1 MIYVCIVLCVI
12 MLLSLIY
19 LIYKVNKSSN
29 VKALDNSE
37 DIKKIADDLN
47 AMRMEFVGIKQ
58 SFDTFSN
65 LTAQNL
71 RNMGESQVSTIK
83 NIGDTQTAQ
92 IRELENRLN
101 TVFGN
106 TEARLERITR
116 TISDGLNS
124 IRASN
129 DEQLEKMRA
138 TVDEKLDKTLSDRL
152 DSAFKNIITTLDNVQ
167 KSAGEMKLAVDSV
180 SDFKRMISGVK
191 TRGIWGEVQLGNVL
205 EQMLSPNQ
213 YGSQVSVDGSS
224 ERVDFVVKLPGKNQ
238 DEIIYLPIDAKFPV
252 EDYSRLCDAS
262 EHGDSKQI
270 EQCQKD
276 LVKSIKKQAKSI
288 SEKYIKL
295 PKTTEFAVMYLPIEG
310 LYAEVVKDSS
320 LCDMI
325 QRDYRVI
332 VCGPNTVTALL
343 SSLQMGFK
351 TLAIEK
357 RSGEIWE
364 LLGTFKKE
372 FSNFADL
379 LEKTKKQIDGASNTI
394 DDATKKTK
402 TIERKLKSVADI
414 EPPKDNDLIT
424 FD

>member
-12 MLLSLIY
+12 MLLSIIY

-65 LTAQNL
+65 LTAQNIK
-71 RNMGESQVSTIK
+71 NMGEGQVSSIK

-101 TVFGN
+101 TVLGN
-106 TEARLERITR
+106 TEAKLERITR

-124 IRASN
+124 IRVSN

-138 TVDEKLDKTLSDRL
+138 TVDEKLDKTLNDRL
-152 DSAFKNIITTLDNVQ
+152 DSSFKNIITTLENVQ

-213 YGSQVSVDGSS
+213 YDSQVSVDGSS
-224 ERVDFVVKLPGKNQ
+224 ERVDFVIKLPGKNQ

>member
-1 MIYVCIVLCVI
+1 MIYLCIVLCVI
-12 MLLSLIY
+12 MLLSIIY

-65 LTAQNL
+65 LTAQNIK
-71 RNMGESQVSTIK
+71 NMGESQVSSIK

-101 TVFGN
+101 TVLGN
-106 TEARLERITR
+106 TEAKLERITR
-116 TISDGLNS
+116 TISEGLNS
-124 IRASN
+124 IRVSN

-138 TVDEKLDKTLSDRL
+138 TVDEKLDKTLNDRL
-152 DSAFKNIITTLDNVQ
+152 DSSFKNIITTLENVQ

-213 YGSQVSVDGSS
+213 YDSQVSVDGSS
-224 ERVDFVVKLPGKNQ
+224 ERVDFVIKLPGKNQ

>member
-12 MLLSLIY
+12 MLLSIIY

-65 LTAQNL
+65 LTAQNIK
-71 RNMGESQVSTIK
+71 NMGEGQVSSIK

-101 TVFGN
+101 TVLGN
-106 TEARLERITR
+106 TEAKLERITR
-116 TISDGLNS
+116 TISEGLNS
-124 IRASN
+124 IRVSN

-138 TVDEKLDKTLSDRL
+138 TVDEKLDKTLNDRL
-152 DSAFKNIITTLDNVQ
+152 DSSFKNIITTLENVQ

-213 YGSQVSVDGSS
+213 YDSQVSVDGSS
-224 ERVDFVVKLPGKNQ
+224 ERVDFVIKLPGKNQ

>member
-12 MLLSLIY
+12 MLLSIIY
-19 LIYKVNKSSN
+19 LIYRVNKSSN

-65 LTAQNL
+65 LTAQNIK
-71 RNMGESQVSTIK
+71 NMGESQVSSIK

-101 TVFGN
+101 TVLGN

-116 TISDGLNS
+116 TISEGLNS
-124 IRASN
+124 IRVSN

-138 TVDEKLDKTLSDRL
+138 TVDEKLDKTLNDRL
-152 DSAFKNIITTLDNVQ
+152 DSSFKNIITTLENVQ

-213 YGSQVSVDGSS
+213 YDSQVSVDGSS
-224 ERVDFVVKLPGKNQ
+224 ERVDFVIKLPGKNQ

>member
-12 MLLSLIY
+12 MLLSIIY

-65 LTAQNL
+65 LTAQNIK
-71 RNMGESQVSTIK
+71 NMGEGQVSSIK

-101 TVFGN
+101 TILGN
-106 TEARLERITR
+106 TEAKLERITR
-116 TISDGLNS
+116 TISEGLNS
-124 IRASN
+124 IRVSN

-138 TVDEKLDKTLSDRL
+138 TVDEKLDKTLNDRL
-152 DSAFKNIITTLDNVQ
+152 DSSFKNIITTLENVQ

-213 YGSQVSVDGSS
+213 YDSQVSVDGSS
-224 ERVDFVVKLPGKNQ
+224 ERVDFVIKLPGKNQ